1 MTHVTLKKTNLIP
14 SLFLLFLLFY
24 SPLHAQNYTPSDPIT
39 LSGQSNITIE
49 GKLFTSGSGGA
60 AIKLTNC
67 TNIKI
72 INCKF
77 ENIPNDYGINPA
89 GCTNVEITGCVFIK
103 FRSGVYSTN
112 STGINF
118 HCNQLYD
125 IAGSHPRGQV
135 VQLNDC
141 YGGGNRVNYNTLD
154 HTFGAGN
161 PEDLVNMYK
170 TSGIPSD
177 PVQIIGN
184 HFRGGG
190 PSKSGGGILVGDN
203 DGHDFRVEDNILVN
217 PGQYGISAP
226 AGRNITL
233 KNNKVYGKQQS
244 FTNVGMYV
252 GLGSEVS
259 SGHVCDGPSIE
270 VSGNLVKWTNK
281 NGQSNG
287 WYNCPCCPNVNQFNN
302 DFKANIDESILPA
315 VIELNESVCGV
326 NNGNSHPNVS
336 FTNIQEGD
344 EFIEETTIDVEISAS
359 DNDGSVNS
367 VELKVD
373 GNSEGVLTS
382 SPYHFQLTGL
392 ALGTHTIEAIATD
405 NEGATTNTS
414 ISITVKVDDG
424 ALSFTPIDDAYLQ
437 GSTRYNTSD
446 LRIENGNR
454 VSYLKFDVSGTN
466 GTVTSA
472 TLELSVGGDAGNGT
486 IRIYSG
492 NGNEWTEN
500 NIDDSN
506 KPSTLMELDHSTQSY
521 DLGGT
526 VIYDVSDF
534 VDGNGTYSFIV
545 ELDAGGN
552 DVSFASSESGPSP
565 KLTVIAQPVLG
576 NQAFDFDKSVY
587 LFPNPTSAVIQLK
600 TELKN
605 DFNYSIFTSQ
615 GMEIANGITSANS
628 EIDISNLPNGIYTI
642 TLIQGNQKT
651 FKQIIKN

>member
-1 MTHVTLKKTNLIP
+1 MTYTTLKNQFLFH
-14 SLFLLFLLFY
+14 SLFLFILLIY
-24 SPLHAQNYTPSDPIT
+24 SFSHAQDYTPSGPIS
-39 LSGQSNITIE
+39 LSGQSNVTIE

-60 AIKLTNC
+60 AIKLSNC

-89 GCTNVEITGCVFIK
+89 GCTNIEITGCVFIK

-302 DFKANIDESILPA
+302 DFKANIDENILPQN
-315 VIELNESVCGV
+315 IQLNEAVCGLS
-326 NNGNSHPNVS
+326 NGNGSPNIS
-336 FTNIQEGD
+336 FSNIQDGN
-344 EFIEETTIDVEISAS
+344 EFIEGTSINVEIAAS
-359 DNDGSVNS
+359 DNDGSVSS
-367 VELKVD
+367 VELLVD
-373 GNSEGVLTS
+373 GNSQGTQS
-382 SPYHFQLTGL
+382 NAPYSFELTGL
-392 ALGTHTIEAIATD
+392 NIGSHTLEAIATD
-405 NEGATTNTS
+405 NELATANTS
-414 ISITVKVDDG
+414 ISINVKIDDG
-424 ALSFTPIDDAYLQ
+424 AISFTPIDDAYLQ
-437 GSTRYNTSD
+437 GDTRYNTAD
-446 LRIENGNR
+446 LRVENGNR
-454 VSYLKFDVSGTN
+454 ISYLKFDVN
-466 GTVTSA
+466 GTVGTVSSA
-472 TLELSVGGDAGNGT
+472 TLELTVGGDAGSGT
-486 IRIYSG
+486 IRVYSG
-492 NGNEWTEN
+492 NGNNWDEN
-500 NIDDSN
+500 NIDNSN
-506 KPSTLMELDHSTQSY
+506 KPSTLLELDNSNQSY
-521 DLGGT
+521 DLGGS
-526 VIYDVSDF
+526 VSFDVADF
-534 VDGNGTYSFIV
+534 VSGNGTFSFII
-545 ELDAGGN
+545 EMDAGGN
-552 DVSFASSESGPSP
+552 DVSFASSESSPSP
-565 KLTVIAQPVLG
+565 RLTVVAQPVLG
-576 NQAFDFDKSVY
+576 GVTEPSDLEVDLY
-587 LFPNPTSAVIQLK
+587 PNPTSGILQINTK
-600 TELKN
+600 
-605 DFNYSIFTSQ
+605 S
-615 GMEIANGITSANS
+615 NGIFDYRITTNVGEQLLSGS
-628 EIDISNLPNGIYTI
+628 GTERESLNLSSLKNGIYTI
-642 TLIQGNQKT
+642 QIIQEGQKSYR
-651 FKQIIKN
+651 KIIKN